1 MERGMSKNM
10 QDTQV
15 KEKVENR
22 STETSVRQAVA
33 KSRFDEA
40 EYQRWSEKLRSA
52 SAPKD
57 K

>member
-1 MERGMSKNM
+1 M

-15 KEKVENR
+15 QETKDSR
-22 STETSVRQAVA
+22 SMETSVSQAVA

-52 SAPKD
+52 AASKD

>member
-1 MERGMSKNM
+1 MSKNM

>member
-1 MERGMSKNM
+1 MP
-10 QDTQV
+10 DTQV
-15 KEKVENR
+15 QETTESR
-22 STETSVRQAVA
+22 SMETSGSQAVA

-52 SAPKD
+52 NSPKD

>member
-1 MERGMSKNM
+1 MSKIM

-15 KEKVENR
+15 KETTESRSVETPV
-22 STETSVRQAVA
+22 SQAVT

-52 SAPKD
+52 AASKD